1 MKKELFDFGWTF
13 WKEGH
18 ETSKQ
23 VVDLPYDAMRYE
35 DRIPNLKSG
44 HATGFFPGGTYYYE
58 KTFEAD
64 ADMVSGTTFLE
75 FEGVYQKST
84 VTLNGEV
91 VGGRIYGYSDF
102 MIDLTGKLKEGSNTL
117 CVKAD
122 NSQYGNA
129 RWYTGSGIYKDV
141 WLYTAGPSYIKPCG
155 IKVLTKSI
163 DPAVLS
169 VSVDAVL
176 EEGMELVTEVI
187 AKGGAVVATGTG
199 AELELTI
206 PDAKLWSAE
215 DPNLYGVHVSLMK
228 GDTLVDRAGE
238 RVGIRSLAWDA
249 KNGFQVNGTT
259 VKLKGGCVHEDNGP
273 LGANSF
279 KAAEVRRI
287 RKMKECGYNAVR
299 YAHQPAG
306 KAFLDACDE
315 VGMYVMDETFDT
327 WVNTKND
334 YDYANYFETEWE
346 KDLTDM
352 VRMAYNHPSVILYS
366 IGNEVYLKDLEKATP
381 LSDALIAKTRELDAS
396 RPVVNCM
403 NPLMT
408 LMGGGNVEPEKK
420 DEKGDPAPVED
431 ADAARGSLLVNMLIT
446 AAPKLLRLLCK
457 EKKIRTLDPV
467 LEPLDIVGF
476 NYGDHLYEAHHKD
489 YPERIMV
496 GSETLP
502 AKLAINWPKIETSPY
517 LIGDFMWTAWDY
529 LGEAGVGLPV
539 YDGKKAFSR
548 PYPCISAG
556 CCSIDMTGFIESQ
569 GHFTS
574 IVWGKE
580 DPYIAVH
587 PVDHYGEPLEMGRW
601 RKTDAVHSWSWKGQ
615 EGKPC
620 AIDVFS
626 NGDVVELIQDG
637 VSLGKK
643 PVEEFC
649 ASFETTYRP
658 GRLEAVSYR
667 FGRVYGRDV
676 LATASEERALTMKPE
691 TTELNADG
699 MDLCYIPVILGDR
712 NGTPVM
718 LEDKRVTVT
727 VDGPAELIA
736 VGSGAIETEEVF
748 FGNSYSTFHGRMLA
762 VLRAGRETGT
772 VTVTAAADGLEPV
785 STTIEVK

>member
-1 MKKELFDFGWTF
+1 MKKELFNFGWSF
-13 WKEGH
+13 WKEGG
-18 ETSKQ
+18 ESEKKT
-23 VVDLPYDAMRYE
+23 VGLPYDAMRFE
-35 DRIPNLKSG
+35 TRLPNLKGG

-64 ADMVSGTTFLE
+64 ADMVNGTAFLE

-91 VGGRIYGYSDF
+91 VGGRVYGYSDF
-102 MIDLTGKLKEGSNTL
+102 LVDLTGKLKEGTNTV

-129 RWYTGSGIYKDV
+129 RWYSGSGIYKDV
-141 WLYTAGPSYIKPCG
+141 WLYTAGASYIKPFG
-155 IKVLTKSI
+155 VKVLTKSI
-163 DPAVLS
+163 APAVLS
-169 VSVDAVL
+169 VTVDAVL
-176 EEGMELVTEVI
+176 EEGMELTTEVI
-187 AKGGAVVATGTG
+187 ARGGAVVASGTG
-199 AELELTI
+199 ATLELEV
-206 PDAKLWSAE
+206 PDANLWSAE
-215 DPNLYGVHVSLMK
+215 NPNLYGVHVSLK
-228 GDTLVDRAGE
+228 QGDELIDFAGE

-249 KNGFQVNGTT
+249 TNGFQVNGKT

-279 KAAEVRRI
+279 KSAEVRRI

-299 YAHQPAG
+299 YSHQPAG

-334 YDYANYFETEWE
+334 YDYANYFEAEWE
-346 KDLTDM
+346 RDVTDM

-366 IGNEVYLKDLEKATP
+366 IGNEIYFKELEPAIAI
-381 LSDALIAKTRELDAS
+381 SDQLIAKARELDAS
-396 RPVVNCM
+396 RPIVNCM

-408 LMGGGNVEPEKK
+408 LMGGGAVDPAKK
-420 DEKGDPAPVED
+420 DETGDPAPEED

-476 NYGDHLYEAHHKD
+476 NYGDHLYADHHKD
-489 YPERIMV
+489 YPERVIV

-502 AKLAINWPKIETSPY
+502 AKLAINWPKIESSPY

-569 GHFTS
+569 GHFS
-574 IVWGKE
+574 SVVWGNE
-580 DPYIAVH
+580 TPYIAVH

-615 EGKPC
+615 EGKTC
-620 AIDVFS
+620 AIDVFA
-626 NGDVVELIQDG
+626 NGDVVELLQDG

-676 LATASEERALTMKPE
+676 LTTAAEDRALTLCPE
-691 TTELNADG
+691 TVTLNADG
-699 MDLCYIPVILGDR
+699 MDLCYIPVVLGDR
-712 NGTPVM
+712 AGTPVM
-718 LEDKRVTVT
+718 LEERKVTIT

-736 VGSGAIETEEVF
+736 VGSGALETEEVF
-748 FGNSYSTFHGRMLA
+748 YGNSYTTFQGRMLA
-762 VLRAGRETGT
+762 VLRAGQAPGT